1 MSLRQCTHSR
11 NDSPV
16 KGLETVAV
24 VSRRI
29 GWWASRRSSGAVP
42 DNRELLARW
51 HLPRKPKCR
60 RRRAVG
66 AGGARNGRRGD
77 RGQGDE
83 YEGCG
88 AGVKKSPR
96 PIENQIQQGAFTR
109 SAPRRAAPF
118 MGENP
123 VTDNRWELAVVTLVA
138 IAVFFSVWHLVAPLI
153 G

>member
-1 MSLRQCTHSR
+1 VA
-11 NDSPV
+11 PV
-16 KGLETVAV
+16 F
-24 VSRRI
+24 
-29 GWWASRRSSGAVP
+29 
-42 DNRELLARW
+42 
-51 HLPRKPKCR
+51 
-60 RRRAVG
+60 
-66 AGGARNGRRGD
+66 
-77 RGQGDE
+77 
-83 YEGCG
+83 
-88 AGVKKSPR
+88 KKPR